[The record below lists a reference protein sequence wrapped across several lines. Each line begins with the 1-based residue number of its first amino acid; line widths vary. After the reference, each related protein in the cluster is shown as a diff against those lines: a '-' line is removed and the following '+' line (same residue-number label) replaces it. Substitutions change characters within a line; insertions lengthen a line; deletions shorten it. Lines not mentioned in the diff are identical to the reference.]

1 MNSPISAELVRRAQA
16 RHLCP
21 DAVATLAELGAAV
34 DAGVIT
40 LGDLLDLARSCD
52 TAAQLG
58 DALRMVA
65 ASATAQPAGGA
76 QWTR

>member
-1 MNSPISAELVRRAQA
+1 MTAPITSELVRRAQA
-16 RHLCP
+16 RQLCP

-34 DAGVIT
+34 DAGVIE

-52 TAAQLG
+52 TAAQLA

-65 ASATAQPAGGA
+65 ASAQLQPEVPA
-76 QWTR
+76 WTR